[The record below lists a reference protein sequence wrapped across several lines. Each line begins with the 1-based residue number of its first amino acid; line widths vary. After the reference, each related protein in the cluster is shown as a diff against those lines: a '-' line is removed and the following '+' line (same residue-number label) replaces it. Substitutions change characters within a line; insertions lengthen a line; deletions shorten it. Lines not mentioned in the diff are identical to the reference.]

1 MTILPPLKPPALSHH
16 IGLIGFVES
25 GVLEEGGDG
34 GGDAGGD
41 TEVLGASDVA
51 DLLIHTSFL
60 SASRA
65 RNHPFFSSRMA
76 NEVPFFALPITL

>member
-1 MTILPPLKPPALSHH
+1 LKPPALSHH

-25 GVLEEGGDG
+25 GVLEG

-51 DLLIHTSFL
+51 DLLIHTSFP

-65 RNHPFFSSRMA
+65 RNHPFFSSRMT

>member
-1 MTILPPLKPPALSHH
+1 LPPGISLHHH

-34 GGDAGGD
+34 GGDAVGD
-41 TEVLGASDVA
+41 TEGLGVSDIA
-51 DLLIHTSFL
+51 DLPIHTSFP

-76 NEVPFFALPITL
+76 KEVPFFTFPITL